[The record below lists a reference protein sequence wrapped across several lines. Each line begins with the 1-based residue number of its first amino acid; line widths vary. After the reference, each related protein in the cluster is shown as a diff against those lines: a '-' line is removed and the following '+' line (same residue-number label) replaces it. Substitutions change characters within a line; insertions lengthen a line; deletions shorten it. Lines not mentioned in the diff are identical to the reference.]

1 MTITSYRVQEQNYL
15 QISEVASAE
24 YQKKKKINK

>member
-1 MTITSYRVQEQNYL
+1 MTITSYSVQEQNYL

-24 YQKKKKINK
+24 YQKKKNK